1 MDTVKFSNNQV
12 KIIAH
17 RGLSGLE
24 CENTS
29 AAFVAAANRSYHG
42 IETDVHVTKD
52 GKIIVFHDDNTLR
65 MAGKKKIVEKTRY
78 SSLKKML
85 LKNPRIEENR
95 SDYYMPDL
103 YDYISICK
111 KYDKVAVLEIK
122 NSMEEKYIHK
132 IVDEIR
138 ENDYVYS
145 TVFISF
151 KMDNLIILRKL
162 LPDAKIQFLTSQ
174 ESIHEEIFETMKKYM
189 FDLDIKYRNLT
200 KEIIDRVHGMGLEVN
215 SWTCDDK
222 SDAERLV
229 DMGVDTSPQ
238 IYLNRRNTMSI
249 KDKKLFLMDMDGT
262 LYLGDDLFEPAL
274 DFLTSTD
281 ATILYLKKWDTK
293 RYMHSVQ
300 NHSESNLRM
309 QGLI

>member
-162 LPDAKIQFLTSQ
+162 LPDAKIQYLTSQ

-229 DMGVDTSPQ
+229 DMGVDYITT
-238 IYLNRRNTMSI
+238 N
-249 KDKKLFLMDMDGT
+249 
-262 LYLGDDLFEPAL
+262 
-274 DFLTSTD
+274 
-281 ATILYLKKWDTK
+281 IL
-293 RYMHSVQ
+293 
-300 NHSESNLRM
+300 E
-309 QGLI
+309 

>member
-1 MDTVKFSNNQV
+1 MDTVKFSKNQV

-122 NSMEEKYIHK
+122 NSMEAKYIHK

-174 ESIHEEIFETMKKYM
+174 ENIDKEIFETMKKYM

-229 DMGVDTSPQ
+229 DMGVDYITT
-238 IYLNRRNTMSI
+238 N
-249 KDKKLFLMDMDGT
+249 
-262 LYLGDDLFEPAL
+262 
-274 DFLTSTD
+274 
-281 ATILYLKKWDTK
+281 IL
-293 RYMHSVQ
+293 
-300 NHSESNLRM
+300 E
-309 QGLI
+309 